1 LRVEAVNTP
10 LARAAL
16 VAFVTATL
24 LGWLHVLGVGLLL
37 LWALG
42 IVVAVVTLVMPWVG
56 VRRFDD
62 IVLWLRGR
70 FWATEQ
76 GRFHSFGGVPLQIE
90 DDGRHCW
97 VDGDGLQRALGRRE
111 RDDVLAARLA
121 GHWRRREDGALML
134 RVDAVVNLLATMP
147 GRDAPRVQRL
157 RRYFER
163 EVLFPAGQRRSRA

>member
-1 LRVEAVNTP
+1 MNTP

-16 VAFVTATL
+16 VAFVTAAL

-42 IVVAVVTLVMPWVG
+42 IVVAVVTLVTPWVG
-56 VRRFDD
+56 VRWLDA

-70 FWATEQ
+70 LWAGEQ
-76 GRFHSFGGVPLQIE
+76 GRFHSFGGVALQIE

-97 VDGDGLQRALGRRE
+97 VDGGGLQRALGRRE
-111 RDDVLAARLA
+111 PDDVLAARLA
-121 GHWRRREDGALML
+121 GHWRRRADGTLML
-134 RVDAVVNLLATMP
+134 RVDAVVQFLATMP

-163 EVLFPAGQRRSRA
+163 EVLYPAGQRRSRA